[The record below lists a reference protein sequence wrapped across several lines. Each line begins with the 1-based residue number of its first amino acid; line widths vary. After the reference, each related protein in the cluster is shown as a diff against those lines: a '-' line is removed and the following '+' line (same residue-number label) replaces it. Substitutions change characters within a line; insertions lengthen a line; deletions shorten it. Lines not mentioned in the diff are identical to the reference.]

1 MSDCDRHSQILT
13 RLALNLQCLKCPQ
26 EFLPRGQVGAP
37 GLPDRWGCRR
47 VSHLSLKQFSGQE
60 IGQMWWKR
68 MRGRRARAPNP
79 RVAGSRTEVSRG
91 DAGNAL
97 PARAKRGARVL
108 RAKAGSGVGAGTR
121 PIGYR
126 VPRQPRGSPLQLAG
140 RSDRPTPLTLTVPRG
155 LGRDSARAGAGRRR
169 RSGGEGE
176 AAHWAPPGLRS
187 AASGRKWCQPC
198 PSHAARRR
206 VRLALPLSIEVQRG
220 RLAGGTPAGG
230 RVDEDS

>member
-1 MSDCDRHSQILT
+1 
-13 RLALNLQCLKCPQ
+13 
-26 EFLPRGQVGAP
+26 
-37 GLPDRWGCRR
+37 
-47 VSHLSLKQFSGQE
+47 
-60 IGQMWWKR
+60 